1 MIKNRPS
8 HCATPLRVERNSS
21 IAARPVSEFLRRHFI
36 LFFAAVILISFASI
50 IVSSKE
56 AEAYKSVPLEISLNL
71 KQSTKKN
78 TSTPA
83 PSSLNPAT
91 AKKFN
96 SATVSN
102 NAADSK
108 IKTPEP
114 QWKEYM
120 IRPGDNLSSVFKKM
134 KLSTPDLHN
143 YLKKSQRFEELLNLY
158 PGQTLAFVTDDNG
171 TIKKLRYDKSQ
182 LESLL
187 FIRNERNQF
196 IPENVIKQPEVITQH
211 ATGVIHNSLFV
222 AASEAG
228 LPDGKTM
235 ELAGIFGG
243 VIDFVYD
250 LRKGDRFDVIY
261 EETHLEGE
269 KIGYGNIIAAQI
281 TNRNKTYKAFRYT
294 DLNNQTDYYN
304 ESGESMR
311 KAFLRAPLDFTRI
324 SSNFNLQRLHP
335 IHKKVKAHRGID
347 YAAPRGTPIYS
358 AGDGRVI
365 KSGYSAANGNYVFI
379 QHGPQYVTKYI
390 HLNKRKVKT
399 GQRVVQKQVIGT
411 VGSTGYAT
419 GPHLHYEFLV
429 NGVHRNPRTI
439 VEKLPKAK
447 SVTES
452 EKSRFLATIEGRKLQ
467 LATFE
472 KQILLSQNTNDQ

>member
-1 MIKNRPS
+1 MTKNTTAN
-8 HCATPLRVERNSS
+8 CATSLQPGASTNLTANAFSAF
-21 IAARPVSEFLRRHFI
+21 IHRHFI
-36 LFFAAVILISFASI
+36 LFLASIVLVSFASI
-50 IVSSKE
+50 IISSKK
-56 AEAYKSVPLEISLNL
+56 AEAYKSIPLDLSL
-71 KQSTKKN
+71 STKKIEAEPE
-78 TSTPA
+78 TSAPTPLSQTA
-83 PSSLNPAT
+83 TQPSINA
-91 AKKFN
+91 
-96 SATVSN
+96 SANVEV
-102 NAADSK
+102 
-108 IKTPEP
+108 KTPEP

-120 IRPGDNLSSVFKKM
+120 VRPGDS
-134 KLSTPDLHN
+134 LSTVFQKMSIPVSELHN
-143 YLKKSQRFEELLNLY
+143 YLKKSQRFNELLNLY
-158 PGQTLAFVTDDNG
+158 PGQTLAFITDDNG
-171 TIKKLRYDKSQ
+171 AISQLRYDKNR

-187 FIRNERNQF
+187 FTRTESNAFSASDI
-196 IPENVIKQPEVITQH
+196 IKQPEVITQH
-211 ATGVIHNSLFV
+211 ATGVIQNSLFV
-222 AASEAG
+222 SASEAG
-228 LPDGKTM
+228 LPGGKIM

-261 EETHLEGE
+261 EETFLDGE

-281 TNRNKTYKAFRYT
+281 TNRNNTYKAFRYT
-294 DLNNQTDYYN
+294 DLSDRTDYYN
-304 ESGESMR
+304 EDGESMR

-324 SSNFNLQRLHP
+324 SSNFNLHRLHP

-365 KSGYSAANGNYVFI
+365 KSGYSAPNGNYVFI

-390 HLNKRKVKT
+390 HLDKRKVKT

-447 SVTES
+447 SVDNN
-452 EKSRFLATIEGRKLQ
+452 EKIRFLTAIEGRKLQ

-472 KQILLSQNTNDQ
+472 QQILLGKNTSE